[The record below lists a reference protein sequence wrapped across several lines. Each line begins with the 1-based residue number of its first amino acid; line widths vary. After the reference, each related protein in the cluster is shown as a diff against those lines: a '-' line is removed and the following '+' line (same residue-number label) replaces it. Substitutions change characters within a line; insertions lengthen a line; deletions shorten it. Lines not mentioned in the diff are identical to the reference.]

1 MKLGIVPVLALVAF
15 TALVTWGVSRPM
27 GGQIGPPVVEVLAR
41 VGGSEITRQEVEE
54 TRPDQFIQAKQQLHD
69 LTEQALTEAID
80 AKVLDLEA
88 EKRGLS
94 TDELVASEVTEL
106 VPEPTEA
113 QVDSVYEIYR
123 DQINQPREVIDPQIR
138 AFLSRQGQETRL
150 QAFVG
155 ELKRE
160 YEVVNYLE
168 PSRVEVEAIGPSKG
182 PEDAP
187 VTLVEFSDFECP
199 FCYRVIPTLDQVRE
213 TYGDQV
219 RIVYRQFPLN
229 SIHAHA
235 QITAE
240 ASLCA
245 DAQGRF
251 WEMHDAIFE
260 RRGRVDA
267 EGLKQ
272 MAAELELDTEA
283 FGICLDER
291 QFEDRVRDDFEAGR
305 RAGVTGTPA
314 LFINGRFLN
323 GAQPFAVV
331 SRIIDDELARAGG

>member
-1 MKLGIVPVLALVAF
+1 MKIGVGPVLALVAF

-27 GGQIGPPVVEVLAR
+27 GAGNALPTAEILAR
-41 VGGSEITRQEVEE
+41 VGGREITRQEVEE

-69 LTEQALTEAID
+69 LTESALTQAID

-88 EKRGLS
+88 EKQGVS
-94 TDELVASEVTEL
+94 KDELVEREVTDL
-106 VPEPTEA
+106 LPEPTES
-113 QVDSVYEIYR
+113 QIDSVFEVYK
-123 DQINQPREVIDPQIR
+123 DQINQPREVMVPQIR
-138 AFLSRQGQETRL
+138 TFLSRQQYGTRL

-155 ELKRE
+155 ELRE
-160 YEVVNYLE
+160 GYEILNYLE
-168 PSRVEVEAIGPSKG
+168 PSRAEVEAIGPAKG
-182 PEDAP
+182 PEEAP
-187 VTLVEFSDFECP
+187 ITLIEFSDFECP

-219 RIVYRQFPLN
+219 RVVYRQFPLN
-229 SIHAHA
+229 SIHPHA

-251 WEMHDAIFE
+251 WEMHDEIFE

-267 EGLKQ
+267 DELKG
-272 MAAELELDTEA
+272 MAADLGLDTEA
-283 FGICLDER
+283 FGACLDSREF
-291 QFEDRVRDDFEAGR
+291 QNRVQEDFEAGR
-305 RAGVTGTPA
+305 KAGVTGTPA

-331 SRIIDDELARAGG
+331 SRIIDDELTRVGD